1 MIHFLQHYN
10 IKNTLWTLNFF
21 LNISRGFEGKTMIY
35 LSVPLKILFSHHLY
49 LGSSDVSST
58 KSDEEL
64 KQDMT

>member
-1 MIHFLQHYN
+1 
-10 IKNTLWTLNFF
+10 
-21 LNISRGFEGKTMIY
+21 MIY
-35 LSVPLKILFSHHLY
+35 LSVPLKILFSHYLY